1 MEKAM
6 AKANSGVRTA
16 ARGAERG
23 MTLIEIMV
31 VIAIIGLV
39 MGAVAVGVIP
49 QLEKARCKT
58 AWATTQ
64 VIAQAYGAYQTDNA
78 GECPKSLDDL
88 VTGKYLSKTAVDPW
102 GQPFKF
108 KCPGDKQPDGAD
120 IWSKGRNKQD
130 GDDDDVKGWVKQEEA
145 CNKK

>member
-1 MEKAM
+1 MEK

-58 AWATTQ
+58 AWAETQ
-64 VIAQAYGAYQTDNA
+64 TIGEAIASYQTDNA
-78 GECPKSLDDL
+78 GECPKSLDEL
-88 VTGKYLSKTAVDPW
+88 VSGKFLKNAPIDPW
-102 GQPFKF
+102 NQPFNF
-108 KCPGDKQPDGAD
+108 KCPGDKLTDGAD
-120 IWSKGRNKQD
+120 IWSNGRNKQNESGS
-130 GDDDDVKGWVKQEEA
+130 GDDVGAWMKQNEA
-145 CNKK
+145 CKAK